1 MPSVTSVNNERSV
14 LLTLAGIQ
22 FSHILDFMIMMPLGP
37 MLMKEFSI
45 NTHEFGLLV
54 AAYSFSS
61 AFSGLLGA
69 AFIDR
74 FERKQLL
81 IMMSVCFAITTM
93 ACGMAT
99 SYAALLLFRGLSG
112 VFGGIMGAMVQTM
125 VADLIPFKRRGKAN
139 GIISTAFSISTVA
152 GVPVSLWI
160 ATHYLWRAPF
170 FLIAVVTALFIFTAN
185 RLLPTIDQHLSI
197 KRSHPFAP
205 MFAVLRDKNH
215 IKALIFSAL
224 IIFSSFTVIPYL
236 TVYAVNNVNISQHDI
251 PLVYLAGGAATLI
264 TARLIGRWAD
274 HAGKVL
280 VYRLVG
286 LAATLPIL
294 LITQSGP
301 VPLWAWLL
309 YTTAFF
315 VLVSGRMI
323 PAMTVVISAAQPKL
337 RGTFMSLN
345 STVQSLAMGLS
356 TTLGGFIV
364 TQDTT
369 SGAFIG
375 YEHAGYIAVLLNVL
389 AIIFVSKIVMHDRA
403 VAAQNTF
410 SES

>member
-1 MPSVTSVNNERSV
+1 
-14 LLTLAGIQ
+14 
-22 FSHILDFMIMMPLGP
+22 
-37 MLMKEFSI
+37 
-45 NTHEFGLLV
+45 
-54 AAYSFSS
+54 
-61 AFSGLLGA
+61 
-69 AFIDR
+69 
-74 FERKQLL
+74 
-81 IMMSVCFAITTM
+81 
-93 ACGMAT
+93 
-99 SYAALLLFRGLSG
+99 
-112 VFGGIMGAMVQTM
+112 
-125 VADLIPFKRRGKAN
+125 
-139 GIISTAFSISTVA
+139 
-152 GVPVSLWI
+152 
-160 ATHYLWRAPF
+160 
-170 FLIAVVTALFIFTAN
+170 VTALFIFTAN

>member
-1 MPSVTSVNNERSV
+1 MPTVTPVHNERSV

-22 FSHILDFMIMMPLGP
+22 FTHILDFMIMMPLGP

-61 AFSGLLGA
+61 ALSGLLGA

-81 IMMSVCFAITTM
+81 IIMSICFGIATV
-93 ACGMAT
+93 ACGLAT
-99 SYAALLLFRGLSG
+99 SYAALLVFRGLAG
-112 VFGGIMGAMVQTM
+112 VFGGVMGAMVQTM
-125 VADLIPFKRRGKAN
+125 VGDIIPFIRRGKAN

-152 GVPVSLWI
+152 GVPLSLWI
-160 ATHYLWRAPF
+160 ATHYVWRAPF
-170 FLIAVVTALFIFTAN
+170 FLIAIVTAIFIFIAQ
-185 RLLPTIDQHLSI
+185 RLLPTIDHHLNN
-197 KRSHPFAP
+197 KRSHPFTP
-205 MFAVLRDKNH
+205 MLAVLRDANH
-215 IKALIFSAL
+215 IRALIFSAL

-236 TVYAVNNVNISQHDI
+236 TVYAVNNVNITQHDI
-251 PLVYLAGGAATLI
+251 PLIYLAGGAATLI
-264 TARLIGRWAD
+264 TARLIGRWTD
-274 HAGKVL
+274 KSGKVL
-280 VYRLVG
+280 VYRLVA
-286 LAATLPIL
+286 LAAVLPIIC
-294 LITQSGP
+294 ITQSGP
-301 VPLWAWLL
+301 VPLWVWLL

-323 PAMTVVISAAQPKL
+323 PAMTVIISAAQPKL

-364 TQDTT
+364 TQNA
-369 SGAFIG
+369 SGTFTG
-375 YEHAGYIAVLLNVL
+375 YESAGYIAVLLNVL
-389 AIIFVSKIVMHDRA
+389 AIIFVSKIVMHDHS
-403 VAAQNTF
+403 VAPVITC